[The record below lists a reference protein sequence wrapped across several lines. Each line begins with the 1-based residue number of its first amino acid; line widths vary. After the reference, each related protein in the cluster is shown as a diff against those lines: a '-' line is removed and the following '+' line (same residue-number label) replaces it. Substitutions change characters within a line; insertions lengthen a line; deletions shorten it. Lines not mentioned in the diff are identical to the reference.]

1 MEVKGYLLSQLLRLR
16 QKTNR
21 DTGGKGLQLTYKG
34 FAWPA
39 PPPPPGSGNDKLD
52 QGTWLMPCPPIQ
64 ALEGARRKRGL
75 SE

>member
-52 QGTWLMPCPPIQ
+52 QGTLLMPCP
-64 ALEGARRKRGL
+64 RYKL
-75 SE
+75 SEGTGGKGVLLS